1 MSDLLEGKRIFL
13 VEDDI
18 LNVGVFSTTLTK
30 QGAMVYQDVLGFGI
44 VQHIIES
51 LPIDLII
58 LDIMLKRG
66 QDGYQI
72 FEQIKSDPRLAN
84 IPTIAVTSMDPET
97 QIPKAK
103 EAGLSGFISKPINA
117 MELPKLLVRV
127 LNGEKVWIISR

>member
-1 MSDLLEGKRIFL
+1 MSGVLEGKRIFL

-18 LNVGVFSTTLTK
+18 VNVGVFSTALTR
-30 QGAMVYQDVLGFGI
+30 QGAMVFQDVLGYGI
-44 VQHIIES
+44 TQHVVEN

-72 FEQIKSDPRLAN
+72 FEQFKADPKLAN
-84 IPTIAVTSMDPET
+84 IPTVAVTSMDPET
-97 QIPKAK
+97 QIPKAR
-103 EAGLSGFISKPINA
+103 EAGLAGFISKPINA
-117 MELPKLLVRV
+117 MEFPNLLARV